1 MMEWKWRMG
10 GRGLFS
16 WIFNREH
23 NHHVGSTPQ
32 PLTLFAFSGSNH
44 NVHPGRP
51 WEDVLLLLLL

>member
-1 MMEWKWRMG
+1 MG